1 MEYYYLNKNAQ
12 PTGEHEIHKAS
23 CKFLP
28 HMSNCIKLGY
38 FYRAYDALI
47 AAKNIIAMLMVA
59 IIVLQKFTKSKNRGN
74 YKIAP
79 YNTKEVL

>member
-1 MEYYYLNKNAQ
+1 MEYYYLNKNTQ

-47 AAKNIIAMLMVA
+47 AAK
-59 IIVLQKFTKSKNRGN
+59 
-74 YKIAP
+74 KI
-79 YNTKEVL
+79 L

>member
-1 MEYYYLNKNAQ
+1 MEYYYLNKNTQ

-28 HMSNCIKLGY
+28 HMSNCIRLGY

-47 AAKNIIAMLMVA
+47 AAK
-59 IIVLQKFTKSKNRGN
+59 K
-74 YKIAP
+74 Y
-79 YNTKEVL
+79 YNNVDGCYYCSPEIHKK

>member
-1 MEYYYLNKNAQ
+1 MEYYYLNQNAQ

-23 CKFLP
+23 CKFLT

-47 AAKNIIAMLMVA
+47 AARK
-59 IIVLQKFTKSKNRGN
+59 
-74 YKIAP
+74 Y
-79 YNTKEVL
+79 YNNVDGCYYCSPEIHKK